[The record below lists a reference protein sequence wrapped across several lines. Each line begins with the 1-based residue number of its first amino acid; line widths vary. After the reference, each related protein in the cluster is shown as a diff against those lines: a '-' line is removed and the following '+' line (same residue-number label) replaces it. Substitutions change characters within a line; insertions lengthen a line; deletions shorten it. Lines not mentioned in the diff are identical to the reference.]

1 MDVRIKKAINKS
13 VEKAVAVQ
21 SHRAIKT
28 VAKRTVN
35 QLIKVEVRRAVQAA
49 VEKAVD
55 ARMIEVLADVAALR
69 AKFNTEGTVK
79 VSGALSPEKVQ
90 GLLVDILDPIRGVR
104 QVGRHWVCVACEHK
118 FDTARS
124 ASAHTRHCQ
133 AASKRPQQRRHV
145 VEREAS
151 KKRVARS

>member
-35 QLIKVEVRRAVQAA
+35 QLIKVEIRKTVRAA

-55 ARMIEVLADVAALR
+55 ARMTEVLADVAALR
-69 AKFNTEGTVK
+69 AKFNSETVK

-90 GLLVDILDPIRGVR
+90 GLLIDILDPIRGVR

-133 AASKRPQQRRHV
+133 VAPKRPQQRRHV

-151 KKRVARS
+151 KKRAARS